1 MKLGSF
7 FESAISLRK
16 MYHKQWLKKDVNAYL
31 KMGILQQIVD
41 SVFTNGDYPFQYSIS
56 CSSSNEKIIVK
67 LAKEVFEDL
76 LLTVIFAYSYD
87 GWLHISIYNS
97 IFLHTLNDTNLRPH
111 LCITDVRDVFY

>member
-87 GWLHISIYNS
+87 GCCIFQSITPFFY
-97 IFLHTLNDTNLRPH
+97 TL
-111 LCITDVRDVFY
+111 